1 MTSFGL
7 SFYSAFMGFLT
18 TLSVIFIALDL
29 FFSSSRGVLFPKF
42 QWLTMLLIMLITA
55 SMVLLERE
63 VMRERHSVDYTGM
76 LKFAIPKA
84 IFFLVLIIFLFFN
97 VYLKKV
103 EEFSG

>member
-1 MTSFGL
+1 
-7 SFYSAFMGFLT
+7 MGFLT

-42 QWLTMLLIMLITA
+42 QWLTILLIILITA

-63 VMRERHSVDYTGM
+63 VMRERHGTGYTGM
-76 LKFAIPKA
+76 LKFVIPKA
-84 IFFLVLIIFLFFN
+84 IFFLILTIFLFFK
-97 VYLKKV
+97 VYLKMV